1 MCFPADLEA
10 AALASE
16 QTESGRSGSEVGVDS
31 GLRRRLQ
38 LVRGL
43 QWVRAAEGDPLATLL
58 RGYPGDAPPVSTEPI
73 SRSATGTMLVDGAQA
88 PELRTAGGGLADWR
102 PTGTRVMAVVAED
115 IEPADPA
122 DVAALA
128 AASPPPVTEVP
139 DELTDLVPVAELL
152 CARVFADLLG
162 AGVDSLL
169 GATPVLDNL
178 LCPQETAVTERMLAA
193 VDDLRAA
200 LCARTPAFFLAV
212 VAPRLAADLVTRTAA
227 TLLADGRWPDAEGA
241 VERTRAVYAPVRL
254 YITNISADLTVAG
267 EPVSGG
273 SQVAVVTS
281 PAALPQLLDLPLVY
295 ATADAVLTAIARRHP
310 RLVSSGAALE
320 RPLAPAT
327 RGLAHL
333 PVASLRTELVGS

>member
-1 MCFPADLEA
+1 M
-10 AALASE
+10 
-16 QTESGRSGSEVGVDS
+16 DS

-58 RGYPGDAPPVSTEPI
+58 RGYPGDARPVSAEPI
-73 SRSATGTMLVDGAQA
+73 SRSATGTVLVDGTHAG
-88 PELRTAGGGLADWR
+88 ELLTAGHGLADWR
-102 PTGTRVMAVVAED
+102 PTGTRVMAVAAED

-128 AASPPPVTEVP
+128 AAAPPAVTDVP

-152 CARVFADLLG
+152 CAKIFADLLG
-162 AGVDSLL
+162 ANPGSLL
-169 GATPVLDNL
+169 DATPVLDNL

-227 TLLADGRWPDAEGA
+227 TLLADGRWPDVEGA
-241 VERTRAVYAPVRL
+241 VERTRAVYSPVRL
-254 YITNISADLTVAG
+254 HLTTTNADVTVAG
-267 EPVSGG
+267 EVVSRD
-273 SQVAVVTS
+273 SQVAVLTS
-281 PAALPQLLDLPLVY
+281 PAAPPQLLDLPLVY
-295 ATADAVLTAIARRHP
+295 ATADAVLTAIAHRHP
-310 RLVSSGAALE
+310 RLVSSGAELE

-327 RGLAHL
+327 RGPAQL

>member
-1 MCFPADLEA
+1 M
-10 AALASE
+10 
-16 QTESGRSGSEVGVDS
+16 DS

-58 RGYPGDAPPVSTEPI
+58 RGYPGDARPVRTEPI
-73 SRSATGTMLVDGAQA
+73 SRSATGTVLVDGAQA
-88 PELRTAGGGLADWR
+88 VELLTAGHGLADWR
-102 PTGTRVMAVVAED
+102 PTGTRVMAVAAED

-128 AASPPPVTEVP
+128 ATPPPPVSAVP
-139 DELTDLVPVAELL
+139 DELTDLVPAAELL
-152 CARVFADLLG
+152 CAKAFADLLG
-162 AGVDSLL
+162 AAPDSLL

-212 VAPRLAADLVTRTAA
+212 VGPRLAADLVTRTAA
-227 TLLADGRWPDAEGA
+227 TLLADGRWPAAEGA
-241 VERTRAVYAPVRL
+241 VERTRSVYSPVQL
-254 YITNISADLTVAG
+254 HLTATGSDVTVAG
-267 EPVSGG
+267 ELVQAG
-273 SQVAVVTS
+273 SQIAVLTG

-295 ATADAVLTAIARRHP
+295 ATADAVLTAIAGRHP
-310 RLVSSGAALE
+310 RLVSSGAALD

-333 PVASLRTELVGS
+333 PVASLRTERVGS

>member
-1 MCFPADLEA
+1 MCIPPDLEA

-58 RGYPGDAPPVSTEPI
+58 RGYPGGALPMSAGPI
-73 SRSATGTMLVDGAQA
+73 SRSATGTVLVDGAQA
-88 PELRTAGGGLADWR
+88 AELLTAGNGFADWR
-102 PTGTRVMAVVAED
+102 PTGTRVMAVAAED

-139 DELTDLVPVAELL
+139 DDLTDLVPTAELL
-152 CARVFADLLG
+152 CAKAFADLLG
-162 AGVDSLL
+162 AEPDSLL
-169 GATPVLDNL
+169 AATPVLDNL

-227 TLLADGRWPDAEGA
+227 TLLADGQWPDVEGA
-241 VERTRAVYAPVRL
+241 VERTRAVYSPVRL
-254 YITNISADLTVAG
+254 HLTTARTDLTIAG
-267 EPVSGG
+267 EVVPGD
-273 SQVAVVTS
+273 SQVAVLTS

-310 RLVSSGAALE
+310 RLVSSGAALD